1 MKKLISMLLVLVM
14 CTLALTSC
22 GGVNG
27 SPESVVEAA
36 MGLMEDP
43 DVKTLKNLLPEV
55 AWETL
60 YDEADMDEDEFWE
73 DVEDSFEEAK
83 EMMEDYEGFKFS
95 FEIDEVDDMKRS
107 EVKDLN
113 EELEDFLDD
122 DIEEAAVVTVEVA
135 FSLSS
140 MVKRSMRKA
149 RGSSPCSSMTVIGT
163 SFPAICLPSGN
174 IIT

>member
-27 SPESVVEAA
+27 PPESVVEAA

-83 EMMEDYEGFKFS
+83 EMMEDYEGYKFS

-135 FSLSS
+135 FSFEFDGEEIDEESEREFTVFKYDGDWYLVPGDLS
-140 MVKRSMRKA
+140 
-149 RGSSPCSSMTVIGT
+149 T
-163 SFPAICLPSGN
+163 FW
-174 IIT
+174 

>member
-27 SPESVVEAA
+27 SPEAVVEAA

-83 EMMEDYEGFKFS
+83 EMMEDYEGYKFS

-135 FSLSS
+135 FSFEFDGEEIDEESEMEFTVFKYDGDWYLVPGDLS
-140 MVKRSMRKA
+140 
-149 RGSSPCSSMTVIGT
+149 T
-163 SFPAICLPSGN
+163 FW
-174 IIT
+174 

>member
-27 SPESVVEAA
+27 SPEAVVEAA

-60 YDEADMDEDEFWE
+60 YDEADKDEDEFWE

-83 EMMEDYEGFKFS
+83 EMMEDYEGYKFS

-135 FSLSS
+135 FSFEFDGEEIDEESEREFTVFKYDGDWYLVPGDLS
-140 MVKRSMRKA
+140 
-149 RGSSPCSSMTVIGT
+149 T
-163 SFPAICLPSGN
+163 FW
-174 IIT
+174 

>member
-22 GGVNG
+22 GGANS
-27 SPESVVEAA
+27 SPEAVVEAA

-73 DVEDSFEEAK
+73 EVEDSFEEAK
-83 EMMEDYEGFKFS
+83 EMMEDYEGYKFS
-95 FEIDEVDDMKRS
+95 FEIDEVDKMKRS

-135 FSLSS
+135 FSFEFDGEEIDEESEREFTVFKYDGDWYLVPGDLS
-140 MVKRSMRKA
+140 
-149 RGSSPCSSMTVIGT
+149 T
-163 SFPAICLPSGN
+163 FW
-174 IIT
+174 